1 MLKLLKNSETITRPY
16 EACNQCTSIT
26 EMWKLDIENLES
38 DDIIVKG
45 EELQTREKRFE
56 KRRLESESKKKKLSF
71 E

>member
-1 MLKLLKNSETITRPY
+1 
-16 EACNQCTSIT
+16 
-26 EMWKLDIENLES
+26 MWKLDIENLES

-45 EELQTREKRFE
+45 EELQTRAKRFE